1 MMDERLL
8 GERLAAL
15 AAARNLDVTAL
26 SRGAGLKEGA
36 VYKLL
41 RGDQK
46 TTSFQTGLR
55 LARLLQVDPWELA
68 FGGATEVEPDDSRLG
83 GVERAL
89 SELQTQVDH
98 LQATIRE
105 AARKGAGLEVL
116 PIPRESIDK
125 SRATVRRTRK
135 KAG

>member
-26 SRGAGLKEGA
+26 SR
-36 VYKLL
+36 
-41 RGDQK
+41 
-46 TTSFQTGLR
+46 
-55 LARLLQVDPWELA
+55 VDPWELA

-83 GVERAL
+83 GVGRAL

-105 AARKGAGLEVL
+105 AARKGAG
-116 PIPRESIDK
+116 PCCHCWIPGGRAGGRVGGQGVSRETMK
-125 SRATVRRTRK
+125 PRQTLGLTGFGV
-135 KAG
+135 G